1 MKRASEF
8 AVGPLSI
15 ERLCNRD
22 GIWVYLCQGMELR
35 LNFLYAF
42 KVSLELLVK

>member
-8 AVGPLSI
+8 AVGSLII
-15 ERLCNRD
+15 ESLCNRY
-22 GIWVYLCQGMELR
+22 GVWIYLRDGMELR
-35 LNFLYAF
+35 LDFLNAF